1 MSQENFE
8 LVRRGYEAWN
18 RGDMDA
24 ILAIFHPDVEVVTSG
39 VFPGLDPVYRGHDG
53 YRKFWRDFSDT
64 WESILIS
71 VHELRDCG
79 ERVLGLI
86 AFEARGRDGLT
97 VHRQVA
103 NVWTFRNGLI
113 VRGENYV
120 DWTQALKAVGLRE

>member
-1 MSQENFE
+1 
-8 LVRRGYEAWN
+8 
-18 RGDMDA
+18 MDA